1 MPGHMRRGIA
11 ENAHFWRGARPRQGA
26 ASTLGR
32 SVSSQ
37 RVVRLSASGERRRNA
52 AKAFRQTRRNA
63 AKAFRQTR
71 RNAAKAF
78 RQTGR
83 NAAKAFRQTGR
94 NHMKSFI
101 GGTGARAV
109 LAAVLGA
116 AGTAAVMMA
125 VQPAR
130 AQEPRVVVRSLGS
143 SASIGVGIRD
153 VTSDDA
159 AKAKQGQPSGVYIES
174 VREGSPAAR
183 AGIQAGDIVVDFDGE
198 RVRSASHFTRLVQE
212 SVPNREVTAVVIR
225 GTSKQNLKIA
235 PDAGG
240 AFNILSNNGRRQL
253 QDLQLNLPR
262 FDFNNDALRRALPA
276 SGATLGVTVSPLS
289 DQLAGYFGVKQGVL
303 VSAVTT
309 GSPAAGAGV
318 RAGDVITAINGQS
331 VSNSSDVTRA
341 LRQGSGESVE
351 ISVTRDKKSL
361 SLKATLPTRPRPRAS
376 GRSGLPV

>member
-1 MPGHMRRGIA
+1 M
-11 ENAHFWRGARPRQGA
+11 W
-26 ASTLGR
+26 
-32 SVSSQ
+32 
-37 RVVRLSASGERRRNA
+37 
-52 AKAFRQTRRNA
+52 
-63 AKAFRQTR
+63 
-71 RNAAKAF
+71 
-78 RQTGR
+78 
-83 NAAKAFRQTGR
+83 
-94 NHMKSFI
+94 SFI
-101 GGTGARAV
+101 GGSGARAA

-116 AGTAAVMMA
+116 AVTAAVMMA

-143 SASIGVGIRD
+143 ASIGVGIRD

-159 AKAKQGQPSGVYIES
+159 AKARLGQPSGVYIES
-174 VREGSPAAR
+174 VREGSAAAK
-183 AGIQAGDIVVDFDGE
+183 AGIQTGDIVVDFDGE

-240 AFNILSNNGRRQL
+240 ALNILSNNTRRQL

-262 FDFNNDALRRALPA
+262 GNFNFDNDALRRALPA
-276 SGATLGVTVSPLS
+276 NGATLGVTVSPLS
-289 DQLAGYFGVKQGVL
+289 DQLANYFGVKQGVL

-309 GSPAAGAGV
+309 ASPAADAGV

-331 VSNSSDVTRA
+331 VSNSGDVTRA

-361 SLKATLPTRPRPRAS
+361 SLKATLPARPRAS